1 MKNLFT
7 EMGNTIKVFYDAIEG
22 VKRKAFHNTTGLKGS
37 ELQDATSKALTQDED
52 VLLVFN
58 RFKGHTF
65 TPEQAHN
72 YLCSTNP
79 NKYRNTPSTS
89 IRRAFSNLKSQGL
102 IEKTGLLVEG
112 NYGRLI
118 NTWRTVK

>member
-7 EMGNTIKVFYDAIEG
+7 EMDNTVQKLYDAING
-22 VKRKAFHNTTGLKGS
+22 LKPKAFHNTTGLQGS
-37 ELQDATSKALTQDED
+37 ELQEATSKALTQDED

-79 NKYRNTPSTS
+79 DRYKSVPSTS

-102 IEKTGLLVEG
+102 IEKTGLLVDG
-112 NYGRLI
+112 NYGVPV
-118 NTWRTVK
+118 NTWKLV